1 MIEKGNIKKESKVS
15 KKSKSGNTEKIRKL
29 VDIDKDRDIKLTFV
43 ITKQIIILLLSFQ
56 DFR

>member
-29 VDIDKDRDIKLTFV
+29 VDIDKDKDIK
-43 ITKQIIILLLSFQ
+43 
-56 DFR
+56 